1 MATMT
6 MDFAAPRTRRV
17 APADRTRSAAPAP
30 VRLTARGR
38 LVVRLAV
45 AVVATALA
53 FVVLSL
59 GQGAVVSTL
68 SSAPVAS
75 VHHTVVVRG
84 GETLW
89 QIASRELPGLDPRE
103 GISRIRTLNG
113 LAATD
118 VLLAGETLEI
128 PAA

>member
-6 MDFAAPRTRRV
+6 MDFAATRPAHASSSRSRTAV
-17 APADRTRSAAPAP
+17 PSP

-38 LVVRLAV
+38 LVVRLTV
-45 AVVATALA
+45 AALATALA
-53 FVVLSL
+53 FVVLSM

-68 SSAPVAS
+68 ASSPVAS

-89 QIASRELPGLDPRE
+89 QIASRELPSLDPRE
-103 GISRIRTLNG
+103 GIARIRTLNG

-128 PAA
+128 PAT

>member
-6 MDFAAPRTRRV
+6 MEFAAPRTALARGSR
-17 APADRTRSAAPAP
+17 PRTAAPSP

-45 AVVATALA
+45 ASLATALA
-53 FVVLSL
+53 FVVLSV
-59 GQGAVVSTL
+59 GQGAVVSTI
-68 SSAPVAS
+68 SSTPVAN

-128 PAA
+128 PAV